1 MKAKVR
7 FVIAAVVLGL
17 LMVGPFGLTAL
28 LLFLDSKD
36 AEREAFAQFLLP
48 RLPLG
53 GFMTVLGFIGG
64 VILLRSLFQ
73 QYVHGLSRM
82 AETLRLM
89 LGANRNF
96 RVEPDGPPEVRE
108 LARAANDLAQQR
120 NELLDDVE
128 AQIRQAKAT
137 VEEEKNRLAALM
149 SELAMG
155 VVVCNLDGRILLYN
169 SRARLQFKALAQGP
183 TSMSGG
189 ALIGLGRSIFS
200 ILERGQI
207 THSLEN
213 IQQRLRRGSAEPT
226 ANFIT
231 ATRGG
236 ALLRCQMAPVL
247 RTGAESSA
255 VGVAQGASLDNPPD
269 PRAAL
274 HSGPA
279 PAAQSSALRN
289 PASAPLSGKG
299 GDEVRQA
306 APGQQERTTALPG
319 DELQVTGYVLTIE
332 NITRNFEREAERD
345 QALQALTDGNRAALG
360 NIRAAVETLLDSPE
374 MEADFRER
382 FMRVISDEASTMSAR
397 LDATMNR
404 FADSLKT
411 RWPLEDVLAV
421 DILSAAARRIEDR
434 LKLPIKH
441 EEQDASLWMRVDS
454 FSLIQAIT
462 FLASRLQDH
471 YEIRELRLRLAADA
485 RMVFV
490 DLSWSGPTVSSET
503 LYTWELEPMNVGSE
517 TSPLTLRDVVERHGG
532 EIWYQRDKA
541 AHRAFFRFVL
551 PAAATPDA
559 PVVDQAQHLHSDS
572 RPEYYDFDLF
582 AARDAEGANIDLDRK
597 LTELA
602 YSVFDTET
610 TGLQPSQGDEIIQ
623 MGAVRIVNNRLLRQ
637 EIFDQLVDP
646 GIPLKPEGIPIHGI
660 TEAMVNGQPRLDV
673 VLPAF
678 HEFCHETVLVAHN
691 AAFDMRFFQLKE
703 DSLGVRFTQPVLD
716 TLLLSAVIHP
726 NQESHKL
733 ELIAERLGINVIGR
747 HTALG
752 DAFVTGEVFLKM
764 VPLLADMGIHTLRQA
779 LEASQKTYFARIQY

>member
-1 MKAKVR
+1 MNARTR
-7 FVIAAVVLGL
+7 FILSMVMLGL
-17 LMVGPFGLTAL
+17 LMTGPFLLTVGILWADLNSEERAGFLVAL
-28 LLFLDSKD
+28 D
-36 AEREAFAQFLLP
+36 RWLP
-48 RLPLG
+48 
-53 GFMTVLGFIGG
+53 IGG
-64 VILLRSLFQ
+64 LITIMALIVGLQLLRALFQ
-73 QYVHGLSRM
+73 QYVQGLLRM

-96 RVEPDGPPEVRE
+96 RVDPDGPPEVRE

-120 NELLDDVE
+120 DALLTDVE
-128 AQIRQAKAT
+128 EQIRRAKAT

-213 IQQRLRRGSAEPT
+213 IQHRLRKGSAEPT

-231 ATRGG
+231 STRSG
-236 ALLRCQMAPVL
+236 ALLRAQMAPVL
-247 RTGAESSA
+247 RAAAGAA
-255 VGVAQGASLDNPPD
+255 VAHTDDNPP
-269 PRAAL
+269 
-274 HSGPA
+274 
-279 PAAQSSALRN
+279 
-289 PASAPLSGKG
+289 APLSGKG
-299 GDEVRQA
+299 GDDAGSQAGPAQGGVRA
-306 APGQQERTTALPG
+306 ASMGT
-319 DELQVTGYVLTIE
+319 ELEVTGYVLTIE

-345 QALQALTDGNRAALG
+345 QALQNLTDGNRAALG
-360 NIRAAVETLLDSPE
+360 NIRAAVETLIDSPD

-382 FMRVISDEASTMSAR
+382 FTRVIADEAAAMSTRLESTMS
-397 LDATMNR
+397 R

-411 RWPLEDVLAV
+411 RWPLEDVLAI
-421 DILSAAARRIEDR
+421 DILAAAARRIEDK
-434 LKLPIKH
+434 LKLPIKN

-454 FSLIQAIT
+454 FALIQAIT

-471 YEIRELRLRLAADA
+471 YAIRELRLRLSAEGK
-485 RMVFV
+485 MVFV
-490 DLSWSGPTVSSET
+490 DLIWSGTPVSSET
-503 LYTWELEPMNVGSE
+503 LYTWELEPMNVGAE
-517 TSPLTLRDVVERHGG
+517 VSPLTLRDVIDRHGG

-541 AHRAFFRFVL
+541 AHNAYFRIVL
-551 PAAATPDA
+551 PAAAASDA
-559 PVVDQAQHLHSDS
+559 IAAEQVQQHLHSDS

-582 AARDAEGANIDLDRK
+582 AARDAEGSGIDLDRR
-597 LTELA
+597 LTDLA

-610 TGLQPSQGDEIIQ
+610 TGLEPSNGDEIIQ
-623 MGAVRIVNNRLLRQ
+623 MGAVRVVNNRLLRQ

-678 HEFCHETVLVAHN
+678 HEFCAETVLVAHN

-726 NQESHKL
+726 NQESHRL
-733 ELIAERLGINVIGR
+733 ESIAERLGINVIGR

-764 VPLLADMGIHTLRQA
+764 VPLLAEMGIVTLRQA
-779 LEASQKTYFARIQY
+779 LDAAQKTYFARVKY

>member
-1 MKAKVR
+1 MKAKFR
-7 FVIAAVVLGL
+7 FVLAACVLGL
-17 LMVGPFGLTAL
+17 LMTGPFGLTAL
-28 LLFLDSKD
+28 LLFADAKD
-36 AEREAFAQFLLP
+36 AERAAFAEFLLP

-53 GFMTVLGFIGG
+53 GFMTAMGFVAGLL
-64 VILLRSLFQ
+64 LLRGLFQ
-73 QYVHGLSRM
+73 QYVTGLLRM

-96 RVEPDGPPEVRE
+96 RVAPEGPPEVRE

-120 NELLDDVE
+120 DELLNDVD
-128 AQIRQAKAT
+128 AQIRLAKAT

-213 IQQRLRRGSAEPT
+213 IQHRLRKGSAEPT

-231 ATRGG
+231 STRTGQ
-236 ALLRCQMAPVL
+236 LLRAQMAPVL
-247 RTGAESSA
+247 GSAER
-255 VGVAQGASLDNPPD
+255 AQTEGIPPNPP
-269 PRAAL
+269 A
-274 HSGPA
+274 G
-279 PAAQSSALRN
+279 Q
-289 PASAPLSGKG
+289 G
-299 GDEVRQA
+299 GDEVGGQA
-306 APGQQERTTALPG
+306 APVQQIAGAASTET
-319 DELQVTGYVLTIE
+319 ELHVTGYVLTIE

-345 QALQALTDGNRAALG
+345 QALQTLTDGNRAALG
-360 NIRAAVETLLDSPE
+360 NIRAAVETLIDSPD
-374 MEADFRER
+374 MEADYRER
-382 FMRVISDEASTMSAR
+382 FTRVIADEASTMSQR
-397 LDATMNR
+397 LETTMSR

-411 RWPLEDVLAV
+411 RWPLEDVLAI
-421 DILSAAARRIEDR
+421 DILAAAARRIEDK
-434 LKLPIKH
+434 LKLPIKN

-454 FSLIQAIT
+454 FALIQAIT
-462 FLASRLQDH
+462 FLAARLQDH
-471 YEIRELRLRLAADA
+471 YAIRELRLRLSAEGK
-485 RMVFV
+485 MVFV
-490 DLSWSGPTVSSET
+490 DLIWSGTPVSSET
-503 LYTWELEPMNVGSE
+503 LYTWELEPMTVGTE
-517 TSPLTLRDVVERHGG
+517 TSPLTLRDVIDRHGG

-541 AHRAFFRFVL
+541 AHNAFFRVVL
-551 PAAATPDA
+551 PAAVVADV
-559 PVVDQAQHLHSDS
+559 PVSDQTQHLHSDS

-582 AARDAEGANIDLDRK
+582 AARDAEGSGIDLDRR
-597 LTELA
+597 LTDLV

-610 TGLQPSQGDEIIQ
+610 TGLEPSNGDEIIQ
-623 MGAVRIVNNRLLRQ
+623 MGAVRVVNNRLLRQ

-646 GIPLKPEGIPIHGI
+646 GIPLKPAGIPIHGI

-678 HEFCHETVLVAHN
+678 HEFCAETVLVAHN

-703 DSLGVRFTQPVLD
+703 DSLGVRFNQPVLD

-726 NQESHKL
+726 NQESHRL
-733 ELIAERLGINVIGR
+733 ESIAERLGINVIGR

-764 VPLLADMGIHTLRQA
+764 VPLLAGMGILTLRQA
-779 LEASQKTYFARIQY
+779 LDAAQKTYFARVKY

>member
-1 MKAKVR
+1 MKVKPR
-7 FVIAAVVLGL
+7 FILAAGVLGL
-17 LMVGPFGLTAL
+17 LMTGPFLLTAL
-28 LLFLDSKD
+28 LLFADAKE
-36 AEREAFAQFLLP
+36 AERAAFAEFLIP

-53 GFMTVLGFIGG
+53 ALMTVIGFIAGL
-64 VILLRSLFQ
+64 ILLRSLFQ
-73 QYVHGLSRM
+73 QYVHGLLRM
-82 AETLRLM
+82 AETMRLM

-96 RVEPDGPPEVRE
+96 RVTPEGPPEVRE
-108 LARAANDLAQQR
+108 LARAVNELAQQR
-120 NELLDDVE
+120 DELLDDVE
-128 AQIRQAKAT
+128 GQIHQAKAT

-149 SELAMG
+149 SELALG

-213 IQQRLRRGSAEPT
+213 IQQRLRKGSAEPT

-231 ATRGG
+231 TTRGG

-247 RTGAESSA
+247 RTGADSA
-255 VGVAQGASLDNPPD
+255 TTPSLNSIPPGPPAEQGGDKVTQAAPAQEKVLDNPLG
-269 PRAAL
+269 A
-274 HSGPA
+274 
-279 PAAQSSALRN
+279 
-289 PASAPLSGKG
+289 
-299 GDEVRQA
+299 
-306 APGQQERTTALPG
+306 
-319 DELQVTGYVLTIE
+319 ELQVTGYVLTIE

-345 QALQALTDGNRAALG
+345 QALQTLTDGNRAALG

-374 MEADFRER
+374 MEADIRGR
-382 FMRVISDEASTMSAR
+382 FMRVIADEAATMSGK
-397 LDATMNR
+397 LEATMSR

-411 RWPLEDVLAV
+411 RWPLEDVLAI
-421 DILSAAARRIEDR
+421 DILAAAARRIEDK

-441 EEQDASLWMRVDS
+441 EEEDASLWMRVDS

-462 FLASRLQDH
+462 FLAARLQDH
-471 YEIRELRLRLAADA
+471 YEIRELRLRLATEGS
-485 RMVFV
+485 MVFV
-490 DLSWSGPTVSSET
+490 DLIWSGTTVSSET
-503 LYTWELEPMNVGSE
+503 LYTWELEPMNVGAE
-517 TSPLTLRDVVERHGG
+517 ISPLTLRDVIDRHGA

-541 AHRAFFRFVL
+541 AHNAFFRIVL

-582 AARDAEGANIDLDRK
+582 AARDAAGSGIDPERK
-597 LTELA
+597 LTELT

-610 TGLQPSQGDEIIQ
+610 TGLLPSEGDEIIQ
-623 MGAVRIVNNRLLRQ
+623 MGAVRVVNNRLLRQ

-678 HEFCHETVLVAHN
+678 HEFCAETVLVAHN
-691 AAFDMRFFQLKE
+691 AAFDLRFFQLKE

-726 NQESHKL
+726 SQESHRL
-733 ELIAERLGINVIGR
+733 ESIAERLGINVIGR

-764 VPLLADMGIHTLRQA
+764 IPLLADMGIVTLRQA
-779 LEASQKTYFARIQY
+779 LEASQKTYFARVKY